1 MDDYRLD
8 RRLLAQEW
16 PALLI
21 LLMMLLVALMIY
33 PHLPERVPIH
43 WNAAGE
49 VDNYGSRAFGAFM
62 LPLVTV
68 GLYVLMLVL
77 PLVDPRREN
86 YSKFLGAY
94 RVIRWGFVIFMAVL
108 YGLTLTASMGYHV
121 PMDRVMPALM
131 GFLFILIG
139 NYLPRIRHNYFVGIR
154 TPWTLA
160 DEEVW
165 RRSHRIGG
173 IAFVLAGVISLGAA
187 LLARGTVAFIV
198 VMSAI
203 GVATFLSVGYSLVIY
218 RQKG

>member
-1 MDDYRLD
+1 MDNYRLD

-16 PALLI
+16 PAILV
-21 LLMMLLVALMIY
+21 LLMMLVGALVIY
-33 PHLPERVPIH
+33 PYLPERVPVH
-43 WNAAGE
+43 WNAVGE

-62 LPLVTV
+62 FPLMTV

-86 YSKFLGAY
+86 YSKFMGAY
-94 RVIRWGFVIFMAVL
+94 RVIRLGFVIFMAVL
-108 YGLTLTASMGYHV
+108 YGLILTASMGYYV

-165 RRSHRIGG
+165 RRSHRFGG
-173 IAFVLAGVISLGAA
+173 IAFVLAGVISLGVAFV
-187 LLARGTVAFIV
+187 ARGTVAFIV
-198 VMSAI
+198 VISA
-203 GVATFLSVGYSLVIY
+203 VMLAAVLSAGYSLLIY